1 MFVDRRVFKIKAGRM
16 QEMIELA
23 ETQRAPF
30 LQLRGGAGALRYLAN
45 KVATFDTF
53 VFESEWNSLAEW
65 EAYWEEWRSRPESAE
80 FGRKLVELLESGGE
94 HQLWTITE

>member
-1 MFVDRRVFKIKAGRM
+1 MFVDRRTFRIKAGRM
-16 QEMIELA
+16 QEMIALA
-23 ETQRAPF
+23 EAQREPF
-30 LQLRGGAGALRYLAN
+30 LQGRGGAGGLRYLVN

-80 FGRKLVELLESGGE
+80 FGRKLAELLESGGE
-94 HQLWTITE
+94 HQFWTIVE

>member
-45 KVATFDTF
+45 KV
-53 VFESEWNSLAEW
+53 VH
-65 EAYWEEWRSRPESAE
+65 RP
-80 FGRKLVELLESGGE
+80 V
-94 HQLWTITE
+94 